1 MVENQKN
8 LLCGTELPAQSRGDF
23 AVLALALLESTSE
36 EQGILEY
43 ARLHI
48 VHSRK

>member
-36 EQGILEY
+36 EQGILKY
-43 ARLHI
+43 ARLNK